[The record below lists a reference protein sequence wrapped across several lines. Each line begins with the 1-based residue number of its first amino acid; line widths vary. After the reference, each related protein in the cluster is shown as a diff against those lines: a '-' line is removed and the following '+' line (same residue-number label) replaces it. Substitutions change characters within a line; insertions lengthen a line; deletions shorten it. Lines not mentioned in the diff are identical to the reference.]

1 MEEESVWPSFLSG
14 DGGGVRIGIRDG
26 VGLVFQ
32 FAAIFGPGDDVE
44 VDGAVF

>member
-1 MEEESVWPSFLSG
+1 MV
-14 DGGGVRIGIRDG
+14 GVGIGIRHG

-32 FAAIFGPGDDVE
+32 FAAIFGSGNDVE